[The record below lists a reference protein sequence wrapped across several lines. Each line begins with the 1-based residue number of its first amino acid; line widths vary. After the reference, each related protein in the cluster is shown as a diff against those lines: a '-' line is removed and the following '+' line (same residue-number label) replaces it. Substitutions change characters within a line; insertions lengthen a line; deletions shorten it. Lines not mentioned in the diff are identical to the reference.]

1 MRICQPKGVRRVKE
15 IQAYT
20 TQRQRG
26 KTEYLSSKKP
36 PSVYLLSFTEEG
48 CLRSRLLIWQLIEV
62 GSSATMQMKFSN
74 SSDGVTVVILINFC
88 LDFLEQFCKFTKL
101 LYL

>member
-26 KTEYLSSKKP
+26 KTEYLSSENP
-36 PSVYLLSFTEEG
+36 PSVYLLSFTEG
-48 CLRSRLLIWQLIEV
+48 RLLEV
-62 GSSATMQMKFSN
+62 EATY
-74 SSDGVTVVILINFC
+74 LAIN
-88 LDFLEQFCKFTKL
+88 
-101 LYL
+101 